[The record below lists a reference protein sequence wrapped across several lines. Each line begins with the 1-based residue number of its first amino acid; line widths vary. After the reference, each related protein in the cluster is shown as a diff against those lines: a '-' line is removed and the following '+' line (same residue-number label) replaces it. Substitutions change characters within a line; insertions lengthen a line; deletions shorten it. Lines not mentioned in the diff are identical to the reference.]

1 MATDSERKKLLYKIA
16 KAYYEDALTQHE
28 IGKRFGLSRIKVS
41 RLLQQ
46 ARDERIVQIFIPP
59 QDPNAD
65 LERALEARFGLDEA
79 VIVTPSSYDHS
90 AILRALGPAAA
101 DYLMRCLDGSEVLG
115 LSWGTTLLA
124 GIEAVPAH
132 YWTNMRVVQIL
143 GGLGQPD
150 ADTYGGDLAHR
161 LAQALG
167 ARPRLLAAPGVVA
180 NKLVRDAL
188 LADPQIADTLSLG
201 VNADILLVGIGIP
214 STPDSVVKQAGIL
227 SPDEFDQ
234 LKALGAV
241 GDIAL
246 RFFDRNGQAI
256 KHALND
262 RIIGLDL
269 EQIRN
274 IPRVI
279 GVAGCPEKLEV
290 IRAALRGKLISVL
303 VTDDRTASR
312 LLEEEVLPAA
322 LPQSAVKSPV
332 GAA

>member
-1 MATDSERKKLLYKIA
+1 MATDSERKKLLYKIS
-16 KAYYEDALTQHE
+16 KAYYEDGLTQHE

-46 ARDERIVQIFIPP
+46 ARDEKVVQIIIPP

-65 LERALEARFGLDEA
+65 LERALESRFGLDEA
-79 VIVTPSSYDHS
+79 VIVTPASYDH
-90 AILRALGPAAA
+90 AAVLHALGPAAA

-115 LSWGTTLLA
+115 LSWGTTLLSVV
-124 GIEAVPAH
+124 EAIPAQN
-132 YWTNMRVVQIL
+132 WTNMRVVQIL
-143 GGLGQPD
+143 GGLGRPE

-161 LAQALG
+161 LALALG
-167 ARPRLLAAPGVVA
+167 ARPRLLAAPGIVA
-180 NKLVRDAL
+180 SKLVRDAL
-188 LADPQIADTLSLG
+188 LADPQIADTLALG
-201 VNADILLVGIGIP
+201 ANADVLLVGIGVP

-227 SPDEFDQ
+227 SPAEFEQ
-234 LKALGAV
+234 LGALGAV

-246 RFFDRNGQAI
+246 RFFDRDGQAI
-256 KHALND
+256 KHDLDD

-269 EQIRN
+269 DQIRN

-279 GVAGCPEKLEV
+279 GAAGCPEKLEV

-312 LLEEEVLPAA
+312 LLEEEVVPAA
-322 LPQSAVKSPV
+322 LSPSGV
-332 GAA
+332 TSSVTTV

>member
-16 KAYYEDALTQHE
+16 KAYYEDSLTQHE

-46 ARDERIVQIFIPP
+46 ARDEKVVQIFIPP
-59 QDPNAD
+59 QNPNAD
-65 LERALEARFGLDEA
+65 LERALETHFGLDEA
-79 VIVTPSSYDHS
+79 VIVTPSSYDH
-90 AILRALGPAAA
+90 AAVLHALGPAAA
-101 DYLMRCLDGSEVLG
+101 DYLMRCLDGTEVLG

-124 GIEAVPAH
+124 VIEAIPVHHWAH
-132 YWTNMRVVQIL
+132 MRVVQIL
-143 GGLGQPD
+143 GGLGRPE

-161 LAQALG
+161 LALALG

-180 NKLVRDAL
+180 NRLVRDAL
-188 LADPQIADTLSLG
+188 LADPQIADTLALG
-201 VNADILLVGIGIP
+201 VNADILLVGIGVP

-227 SPDEFDQ
+227 SPDEFAQ

-256 KHALND
+256 KHNLDD

-269 EQIRN
+269 EQIKN

-290 IRAALRGKLISVL
+290 IRAALHGKLISVL
-303 VTDDRTASR
+303 VTDDRTASM
-312 LLEEEVLPAA
+312 LLQEEVVPAT
-322 LPQSAVKSPV
+322 LSPSKV
-332 GAA
+332 TSSIGAA